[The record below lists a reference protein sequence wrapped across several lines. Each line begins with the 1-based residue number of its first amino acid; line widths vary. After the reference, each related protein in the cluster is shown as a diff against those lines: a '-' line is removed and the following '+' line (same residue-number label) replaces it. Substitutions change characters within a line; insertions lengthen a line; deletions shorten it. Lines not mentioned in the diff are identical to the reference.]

1 MSEIKLLKNATI
13 LDVEMGEL
21 IEGMS
26 IVIEKDRIVEVE
38 KNINLQ
44 KIDQIID
51 LNGKIALPGLCD
63 AGAGPADWP
72 AQRVLDYL

>member
-1 MSEIKLLKNATI
+1 MSKIKLLKNTTI

-44 KIDQIID
+44 KID
-51 LNGKIALPGLCD
+51 
-63 AGAGPADWP
+63 
-72 AQRVLDYL
+72 